1 MTVILLSAGFSL
13 LAAIW
18 TAIWGWT
25 LLGASGSTQLSRSQ
39 TNAAFFRERLIYASG
54 VAVVAVLAASIYWLP
69 YVLMLSSTTK
79 ALP

>member
-1 MTVILLSAGFSL
+1 MTVIFLFAGFSL

-25 LLGASGSTQLSRSQ
+25 LLSTSRPTQLSRSQ
-39 TNAAFFRERLIYASG
+39 TKAAFFRERLIYASG

-69 YVLMLSSTTK
+69 YALMLSGTTM